1 MRAVAGVDAGPFAF
15 DGDRRGLLVVHG
27 FTGTPFEVRPCGEA
41 LNARGFTVV
50 GPRLAGHGGSIGELS
65 STRWPDWYATVE
77 NAFDELRARC
87 DAVALC
93 GLSLGGL
100 LTLELARRRREQ
112 VAAIAVL
119 SVPLWLPR
127 WQTGAIRLAARLGWT
142 RTRALPKV
150 GGSDIADG
158 EMRRKNPTGRGFPFA
173 ALDSLLDCAAHVR
186 AGLDEIDRPAFVA
199 HGHRDHTAPFDC
211 MAEIAR
217 RLRGPV
223 EQLVLPRSRHVV
235 TLDVERAELF
245 RRLGDFF
252 TNWVALE
259 KK

>member
-127 WQTGAIRLAARLGWT
+127 WQTGAIRLA
-142 RTRALPKV
+142 
-150 GGSDIADG
+150 
-158 EMRRKNPTGRGFPFA
+158 
-173 ALDSLLDCAAHVR
+173 
-186 AGLDEIDRPAFVA
+186 
-199 HGHRDHTAPFDC
+199 
-211 MAEIAR
+211 
-217 RLRGPV
+217 
-223 EQLVLPRSRHVV
+223 
-235 TLDVERAELF
+235 
-245 RRLGDFF
+245 
-252 TNWVALE
+252 
-259 KK
+259 